1 MATIASLAIDLTA
14 NSAKMLT
21 ELKKANAGID
31 NFSRDAKKAAAGA
44 KKAFMGLASALATG
58 ALASNIV
65 NVAKEMETLRT
76 AMEVAFKSTEKA
88 ALEFNKINQFA
99 AKTPFTIQ
107 ELTEATIKLKNL
119 GLDPSISSLESLGNT
134 ASSIGKPLIQAVE
147 AIADAARGEFERL
160 KEFGIDASSQG
171 DRVKFIFNGVAT
183 EVGKNAQ
190 EIEKYL
196 LDIGNIQFAGAIEKQ
211 SKTLQGTFSTLE
223 GAVDNLIVK
232 FAEESGLT
240 EALKDAA
247 KGMTEFI
254 NKISTGRRSIASLEA
269 DIKKLE
275 TTVTKQTAR
284 GQKEFVLR
292 YGQEIPEENLKRI
305 KEIRLEIDKIQAEAG
320 DLEAAERVI
329 GSLNEKIS
337 ALRETLTGGP
347 LTERMGSSR
356 RETLTEEGKT
366 TQRIEAL
373 QAEIGLLEQ
382 IKSLSLPDAAGESE
396 ENQVDPVISRIVGK
410 DPEASLERVK
420 EYLMTEQEAIENAY
434 SNRNIIIENA
444 KAKDLINEDKYNKL
458 VYKNRKKYLD
468 ELEKLER
475 IKQKK
480 QEEGKQK
487 FYNNVI
493 SLTNSGSRTL
503 FEIGKGSA
511 LALAVLN
518 AKESIVSSYAA
529 GSEIG
534 GPPLGA
540 LYAAAAAA
548 AQFANIN
555 AIRSTS
561 FGSGAGSGSSIAS
574 ASGVSV
580 SDTLEASDELASDQ
594 SEDKAI
600 TKTVTI
606 NVSGIE
612 EGALVSKETIRA
624 IADQINEESS
634 ANVKIML

>member
-1 MATIASLAIDLTA
+1 
-14 NSAKMLT
+14 MLT